1 MPGCRRWTTV
11 NWRGMDGRGVI
22 LGIWINAFEV
32 PKISPDVLRV
42 DEQDIHLAR
51 LLGEVEAVWA
61 VGW

>member
-1 MPGCRRWTTV
+1 
-11 NWRGMDGRGVI
+11 MDGRGVI